1 MNNSLQ
7 KYYLMEK
14 IRRAG
19 PSTSTQGVVVSNIRY
34 LNPCYGPIN
43 NLNNCIPASE
53 TTNDNPVFFSSEAG
67 TYTQSGERQSV
78 SFR

>member
-19 PSTSTQGVVVSNIRY
+19 PSTSTQGVVSNIRY

>member
-7 KYYLMEK
+7 KYYSMEK
-14 IRRAG
+14 KRRAG
-19 PSTSTQGVVVSNIRY
+19 PGTSTQGVVSNIRY
-34 LNPCYGPIN
+34 LNPCYGYGPKIDYCN
-43 NLNNCIPASE
+43 PTA
-53 TTNDNPVFFSSEAG
+53 TDTNDNPVFFSSEAG